1 MKSPNILILMA
12 DQLAP
17 HYTGTY
23 GHPVVKTPNIDQIAE
38 VGARFDAAYTAF
50 PLCAPSRFSFM
61 SGQLP
66 FRIKAYDNA
75 TEFSSAIPTFCHYL
89 TRMGYHSCLS
99 GKMHFVGPD
108 QLHGFSERLT
118 TEIYPADFAFTPD
131 WSNADRRIDEWY
143 HNMDSVN
150 EAGVAEMTFQLEYD
164 DEVGFWAIRRLY
176 EYARNS
182 DETPFL
188 MVASFTH
195 PHDPYVSRSRWWD
208 QYDHSTIDLPE
219 LSQNS
224 VNADPHSQRI
234 ISGIQADVEPSTEET
249 VLNARHGY
257 YANTSY
263 FDDWV
268 GQFIDALKR
277 TELFDRT
284 IVIVTSDHGD
294 MLGERGLWYK
304 MHFFEQSVRIPL
316 VVAGPGIRHCT
327 IPSSCSNIDLFPTLL
342 ELAADGSD
350 RIPQLEDSID
360 GNSLHSLLTDQSS
373 EDSYAVTSQYSAEC
387 TAHPMVMIR
396 RDEFKYIHCPADPPL
411 LFNLKE
417 DRLEINNLAQDPK
430 HQALVRSFQAE
441 IESKWNLEQVR
452 QDVIESQQSR
462 LFIQETMKQASNTSW
477 DFQPRKNAAEQYVR
491 SHRELDDITAMSRF
505 PLYSKAS
512 KY

>member
-17 HYTGTY
+17 HFTSTY
-23 GHPVVKTPNIDQIAE
+23 GHPVVKTPNIDRIAE
-38 VGARFDAAYTAF
+38 IGARFDAAYTAY

-66 FRIKAYDNA
+66 FKIKAYDNA
-75 TEFSSAIPTFCHYL
+75 AEFSSAIPTFCHYL
-89 TRMGYHSCLS
+89 SRMGYHSCLS
-99 GKMHFVGPD
+99 GKMHFIGPD

-131 WSNADRRIDEWY
+131 WRNADQRIDEWY

-164 DEVGFWAIRRLY
+164 DEVGFWAIRKLY
-176 EYARNS
+176 EYARTP
-182 DETPFL
+182 DQTPFL

-195 PHDPYVSRSRWWD
+195 PHDPYVARPQWWNLYD
-208 QYDHSTIDLPE
+208 QGAIDLPE
-219 LSQNS
+219 LSLNS

-234 ISGIQADVEPSTEET
+234 LSGIQADIEKPTEQS
-249 VLNARHGY
+249 VLDARRGY

-277 TELFDRT
+277 TKLLDRT
-284 IVIVTSDHGD
+284 IVIVTADHGD

-304 MHFFEQSVRIPL
+304 MHFFEHSVRIPL
-316 VVAGPGIRHCT
+316 VVAGPGIRHCKV
-327 IPSSCSNIDLFPTLL
+327 PNLCSNIDLFPTLL
-342 ELAADGSD
+342 ELASDGSD
-350 RIPQLEDSID
+350 KIPEIKESID

-373 EDSYAVTSQYSAEC
+373 ENNNAVVSQYSAEC

-396 RDEFKYIHCPADPPL
+396 RDEFKYIHCPSDPPL
-411 LFNLKE
+411 LFNLKQ
-417 DRLEINNLAQDPK
+417 DHLEQNNLAQDPEHEK
-430 HQALVRSFQAE
+430 IVSSFQKE
-441 IESKWNLEQVR
+441 IERSWNLEQIR
-452 QDVIESQQSR
+452 ENVIQSQQSR
-462 LFIQETMKQASNTSW
+462 LFIQKTMKQAPDSSW
-477 DFQPRKNAAEQYVR
+477 DFQPLTNATEQYVR
-491 SHRELDDITAMSRF
+491 SHRELDDIAAMSRF
-505 PLYSKAS
+505 PLYSKPS
-512 KY
+512 K